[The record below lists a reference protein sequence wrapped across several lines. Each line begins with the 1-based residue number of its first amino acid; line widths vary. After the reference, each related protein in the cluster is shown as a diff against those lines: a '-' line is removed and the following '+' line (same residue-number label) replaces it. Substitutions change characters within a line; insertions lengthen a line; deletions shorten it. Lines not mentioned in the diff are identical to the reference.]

1 MQPDAL
7 TLGPVHACGGRFDSF
22 GDTDAINSTI
32 LNKKGNLSKDALD
45 KRSRRGRRAA
55 PAPQKQREEKT

>member
-1 MQPDAL
+1 MKPGAL

-32 LNKKGNLSKDALD
+32 LSKKGTLPKDALD

-55 PAPQKQREEKT
+55 PAPQKQRDCK